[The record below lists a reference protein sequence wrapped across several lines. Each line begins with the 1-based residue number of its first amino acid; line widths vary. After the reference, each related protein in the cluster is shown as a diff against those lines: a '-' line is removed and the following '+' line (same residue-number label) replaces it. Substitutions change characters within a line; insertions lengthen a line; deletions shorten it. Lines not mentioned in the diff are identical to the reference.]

1 MTIWGWT
8 GFAVI
13 VYLAALQ
20 GVPAE
25 LHEAAAIDGARPFTR
40 FRTIT
45 LPLLSPASLFLV
57 VWLTINALQLFDEV
71 YLTTRGGPLHATTVI
86 VYYLWDQAFVQFN
99 AGYAAAMAY
108 VLFVVSVVLT
118 ALQFRLARR
127 YVHYS

>member
-1 MTIWGWT
+1 M
-8 GFAVI
+8 
-13 VYLAALQ
+13 
-20 GVPAE
+20 PAE

-108 VLFVVSVVLT
+108 VLFVVIVVFT
-118 ALQFRLARR
+118 ALQFRLARK

>member
-8 GFAVI
+8 GFSVI

-20 GVPAE
+20 GVPPE

-45 LPLLSPASLFLV
+45 LPLLSPASLFLL

-108 VLFVVSVVLT
+108 VLFLVSVVLT
-118 ALQFRLARR
+118 AIQFRLARK